1 MMITATQISEAR
13 VGESR
18 ASASAWLALAI
29 LVATTLFAFVDRQ
42 IITLVAQPL
51 QLSLG
56 LTDLELGAI
65 QGLGLAVFAGFASYP
80 VGWLADRYGRR
91 LILCIGIIVWTISTA
106 ACAFQTS
113 FTGLFIATIGIAVG
127 EAGLAP
133 IIWSIIPDLFPGRQR
148 RLANFIYFAASL
160 IGAAIGM
167 LLGGAALGWLSEN
180 PDALPAVLQGF
191 EPWRAAL
198 LVVALPGP
206 LFVLLVALIR
216 LTKSPRTGDHSIDQ
230 ESDAPIPAFLPY
242 AKENKATL
250 ICIFGAIA
258 AYSVGLAST
267 LIWIPVALPR
277 IFSVTPA
284 SIGVQLGGALAVG
297 SILGL
302 TLAAILA
309 KFWRGDPRLTPF
321 RVAELLLAVAVIPTA
336 LLAFV
341 TAPWQAIAVVGI
353 QLAVGTGAASLMP
366 GILQDIGPAQLR
378 ARIIAFLSI
387 VGALAQGL
395 SPLVV
400 GGLSPI
406 FEGSRGLL
414 YAIVLVGTPGWFVAA
429 IMLRRGERP
438 FLGTLDRL
446 EQRGT

>member
-1 MMITATQISEAR
+1 MTVLAPETSKVIADEP
-13 VGESR
+13 R
-18 ASASAWLALAI
+18 APAAAWLALAV

-42 IITLVAQPL
+42 IITLVAPPL

-65 QGLGLAVFAGFASYP
+65 QGLGLAIFAGFASYP

-91 LILCIGIIVWTISTA
+91 LILCIGIIVWALSTA

-167 LLGGAALGWLSEN
+167 VLGGVALGWLSDN
-180 PDALPAVLQGF
+180 PGAMPAFLHGY

-206 LFVLLVALIR
+206 LFVLLVALI
-216 LTKSPRTGDHSIDQ
+216 KIGKPG
-230 ESDAPIPAFLPY
+230 EAAAAEAKPEEAPPIPAFIPY
-242 AKENKATL
+242 ARDNKATL
-250 ICIFGAIA
+250 FCIFGAIA
-258 AYSVGLAST
+258 AYSIGLSST
-267 LIWIPVALPR
+267 LVWIPVALPR
-277 IFSVTPA
+277 LFGVTPA

-297 SILGL
+297 AILGL
-302 TLAAILA
+302 IVAALLA
-309 KFWRGDPRLTPF
+309 KFWRGDQRLTPF
-321 RVAELLLAVAVIPTA
+321 RVAQLLLAVAVVPTV

-341 TAPWQAIAVVGI
+341 TAPWQAIIVVGI

-366 GILQDIGPAQLR
+366 GILQDIGPPQLR

-395 SPLVV
+395 SPMLV
-400 GGLSPI
+400 GAISPI
-406 FEGSRGLL
+406 FEGPRGLL
-414 YAIVLVGTPGWFVAA
+414 IAIALVGAPGWLAAVAL
-429 IMLRRGERP
+429 LRRGEQP
-438 FLGTLDRL
+438 YLATLNWVERRV
-446 EQRGT
+446 E